1 MIPSPPSSQHW
12 KKTLITIGLR
22 VSPKLLQM
30 VQGEEVLVVGEFT
43 ADWTQPIKAN
53 HVSGTKYAVNLRLP
67 QGK

>member
-1 MIPSPPSSQHW
+1 
-12 KKTLITIGLR
+12 
-22 VSPKLLQM
+22 M

-53 HVSGTKYAVNLRLP
+53 HVSGTKYAVNLQLP